1 MLVTDDICIWSDS
14 EVDSDE
20 SDAANDSSDQSDDD
34 LDPVADCTRTTVIIL
49 DNDTVA
55 GNTIAATND
64 VESCH
69 GQKG

>member
-1 MLVTDDICIWSDS
+1 MLVTDDVCTWSDS

-20 SDAANDSSDQSDDD
+20 SDAANDSSDQSDD
-34 LDPVADCTRTTVIIL
+34 LDPVADCTRTTVTIS

-55 GNTIAATND
+55 DNTIAATND